1 MYIYIKIWFSFL
13 VDYEYYNECVNVF
26 QWFLFL
32 FSTLHF
38 QLRNYLLTY
47 FTRSRTFVFSLYDWS
62 HLYSL
67 NTFSL
72 FSRHRLHYVNW
83 LALLFPSENSFWCMS
98 FAGNSYNNDDEKY
111 RMKRNITIPDLCQQ
125 SNNNVIVYIH
135 THLISLSFTSSI
147 LFFHPFF
154 FSLLHIFTPVF
165 YLKCL
170 PMRMKNI
177 LSGQQQECSFLIII
191 AICVLWREYEY
202 VCVSVCMMCMCVC
215 K

>member
-1 MYIYIKIWFSFL
+1 MLISVCRWFVIVLYFSLYFIVIIITLALLICIYIKIWFSFL

-47 FTRSRTFVFSLYDWS
+47 FTRSRTFVFSLHDWS

-72 FSRHRLHYVNW
+72 FSHHRLHYVNW

-98 FAGNSYNNDDEKY
+98 FVGNSYNNDDEKY

-147 LFFHPFF
+147 LSFIFF
-154 FSLLHIFTPVF
+154 FSRYYIHSHL
-165 YLKCL
+165 YC
-170 PMRMKNI
+170 I
-177 LSGQQQECSFLIII
+177 LNVCRWE
-191 AICVLWREYEY
+191 WRIYSQ
-202 VCVSVCMMCMCVC
+202 VNNKSVHF
-215 K
+215 